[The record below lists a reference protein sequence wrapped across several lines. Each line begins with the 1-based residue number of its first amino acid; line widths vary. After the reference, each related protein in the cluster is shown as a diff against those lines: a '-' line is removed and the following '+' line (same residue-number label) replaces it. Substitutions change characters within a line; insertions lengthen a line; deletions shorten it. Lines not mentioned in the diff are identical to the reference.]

1 MYVTI
6 IKNRGHEFE
15 RDQGQVYRR
24 VGRSEREEGNYIII
38 FLKYIRNNF

>member
-24 VGRSEREEGNYIII
+24 VGRKEKKEII
-38 FLKYIRNNF
+38 

>member
-15 RDQGQVYRR
+15 RDHGQVYRR
-24 VGRSEREEGNYIII
+24 VGRKEKKEII
-38 FLKYIRNNF
+38 